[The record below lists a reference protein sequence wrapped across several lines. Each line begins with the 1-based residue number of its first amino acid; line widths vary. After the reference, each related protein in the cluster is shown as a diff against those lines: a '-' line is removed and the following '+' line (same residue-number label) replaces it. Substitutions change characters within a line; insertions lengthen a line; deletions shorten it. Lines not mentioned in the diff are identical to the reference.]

1 MAHFAEL
8 DENNIVQRVIVVANE
23 KTADE
28 EGNENEEIGIYF
40 CKTLFGAETM
50 WKQTSYNWNFR
61 KQYAGIGFTYDVAN
75 DVFIRPKPYD
85 SWTLDEDFD
94 WQSPVEKP
102 DDRCVW
108 IMASYRLLHVVR
120 DGSGD
125 TNGLA
130 EYTNSDTVLL
140 PVHSS
145 DPSES
150 NEGAMI
156 YNSTDNKIKIYDG
169 SAWVVVGNT
178 SEQIQDIVAGQLVT
192 NGSHSGI
199 TFTYDDSTDGGINA
213 TVSADSA
220 TIVDGDSDTK
230 IQVDEGGSDEDK
242 IRYDVAGTEVA
253 TQDVSGMAFTT
264 NSGTVRH
271 TQTQAGTYTIPS
283 GEGQVMAGPVTI
295 TGTITNNG
303 SLVII

>member
-1 MAHFAEL
+1 
-8 DENNIVQRVIVVANE
+8 
-23 KTADE
+23 
-28 EGNENEEIGIYF
+28 
-40 CKTLFGAETM
+40 
-50 WKQTSYNWNFR
+50 
-61 KQYAGIGFTYDVAN
+61 
-75 DVFIRPKPYD
+75 
-85 SWTLDEDFD
+85 
-94 WQSPVEKP
+94 
-102 DDRCVW
+102 
-108 IMASYRLLHVVR
+108 MASYRLLHVVR

-150 NEGAMI
+150 NEGSII

-271 TQTQAGTYTIPS
+271 NQTQAGTYTITS

-303 SLVII
+303 TLVIM

>member
-1 MAHFAEL
+1 
-8 DENNIVQRVIVVANE
+8 
-23 KTADE
+23 
-28 EGNENEEIGIYF
+28 
-40 CKTLFGAETM
+40 
-50 WKQTSYNWNFR
+50 
-61 KQYAGIGFTYDVAN
+61 
-75 DVFIRPKPYD
+75 
-85 SWTLDEDFD
+85 
-94 WQSPVEKP
+94 
-102 DDRCVW
+102 
-108 IMASYRLLHVVR
+108 MASYRLLHVVR

-145 DPSES
+145 DTSES
-150 NEGAMI
+150 NEVAMI

-264 NSGTVRH
+264 NSGTIRH
-271 TQTQAGTYTIPS
+271 HQTQAATYTIAAN
-283 GEGQVMAGPVTI
+283 EGQIMAGQVTI

-303 SLVII
+303 TLVIM

>member
-1 MAHFAEL
+1 M
-8 DENNIVQRVIVVANE
+8 
-23 KTADE
+23 
-28 EGNENEEIGIYF
+28 
-40 CKTLFGAETM
+40 
-50 WKQTSYNWNFR
+50 
-61 KQYAGIGFTYDVAN
+61 
-75 DVFIRPKPYD
+75 P
-85 SWTLDEDFD
+85 
-94 WQSPVEKP
+94 
-102 DDRCVW
+102 
-108 IMASYRLLHVVR
+108 SYRLLHVVR

-156 YNSTDNKIKIYDG
+156 YNSSDNKIKIYDG

-199 TFTYDDSTDGGINA
+199 TFAYDDSTDGGINA

-220 TIVDGDSDTK
+220 TIVDADSDTK
-230 IQVDEGGSDEDK
+230 IQVEESSDEDK

-253 TQDVSGMAFTT
+253 VQDAGGIALTSSG
-264 NSGTVRH
+264 GTFRH
-271 TQTQAGTYTIPS
+271 NQTQASTYSIAS
-283 GEGQVMAGPVTI
+283 GEGVVMAGPVTV

-303 SLVII
+303 TLVIM

>member
-1 MAHFAEL
+1 MA
-8 DENNIVQRVIVVANE
+8 
-23 KTADE
+23 T
-28 EGNENEEIGIYF
+28 
-40 CKTLFGAETM
+40 
-50 WKQTSYNWNFR
+50 FR
-61 KQYAGIGFTYDVAN
+61 LV
-75 DVFIRPKPYD
+75 
-85 SWTLDEDFD
+85 
-94 WQSPVEKP
+94 
-102 DDRCVW
+102 
-108 IMASYRLLHVVR
+108 HVTR

-145 DPSES
+145 DPSGTT
-150 NEGAMI
+150 EGEMI
-156 YNSTDNKIKIYDG
+156 YNSSDDKIKIYDG

-178 SEQIQDIVAGQLVT
+178 SEQIQDIVGAMFTGNT
-192 NGSHSGI
+192 ETGI
-199 TFTYDDSTDGGINA
+199 TATYEDSDGTIDLV
-213 TVSADSA
+213 VSADSA
-220 TIVDGDSDTK
+220 LIKDTDNDTK
-230 IQVDEGGSDEDK
+230 IQVEESSDEDK

-271 TQTQAGTYTIPS
+271 NQTQAATYTIPS

-303 SLVII
+303 TLVIM